1 MRARAA
7 TVSMTIPASKPP
19 SKIPHNPDAER
30 APGAHVLKESAT
42 PILLDCIAR
51 YQARIPA
58 LADVAAQLQGAAT
71 LDALIELYEPCYP
84 LLEQAMWSG
93 AADFHPLLAAYQ
105 SLFREQETLIRQRC
119 NTDQASDDRHRFI
132 VAIPVADRPPH
143 LRACL
148 ESLYQVCTLFDYGG
162 HASGVWDKIQI
173 IVSEDSRDEANVR
186 RHQELVDEYRNKGLQ
201 VVYFGLAEQY
211 ELLHALPP
219 PTRERLGT
227 LLTTQPRDRFYLKG
241 QAANRNLSYL
251 KCLQLTED
259 RRNTLYYLIDSD
271 QSLCVNRQTASG
283 EEAVYALNYFH
294 AIDKIFRTTDTLML
308 TGKMV
313 GDPPVSPAVM
323 AVNFL
328 DDVSAF
334 FTRLAALP
342 AEQACQFHELPRQ
355 PVGDAAYHDMA
366 KLFGFENQPAT
377 FPYSCRLGGEHD
389 HVACLNDF
397 AQRLNAFFFGEHL
410 TRKTGFAYGSGYT
423 PLAPART
430 VYPGNYIV
438 NHAGLKYIIPFG
450 HLRLRMSG
458 PTAGRLI
465 AAEIGH
471 RFASFNMPNLHRRTT
486 EAGPGDDFRPGVEA
500 DEASVDVSN
509 EFERQFFGDLM
520 LFSTEAL
527 VKQTDVTRPFAQ
539 DAIEAVVAQKEAEL
553 LALYQ
558 QKHDAIA
565 ERNRQLNELVF
576 NASHWWLQAGEQA
589 PGLAHAL
596 RQVRA
601 FIDNIDRNFG
611 EHALAWRQ
619 IQSAGHRAQRK
630 RQIVEALMN
639 YRAERDAWDS
649 LF

>member
-1 MRARAA
+1 MNRPLQERRSRS
-7 TVSMTIPASKPP
+7 TSS
-19 SKIPHNPDAER
+19 PDLA
-30 APGAHVLKESAT
+30 SAT
-42 PILLDCIAR
+42 PALQDCIAR
-51 YQARIPA
+51 YSTAIPG
-58 LADVAAQLQGAAT
+58 LAEFGKRLAAT
-71 LDALIELYEPCYP
+71 RDADALVELYEHCTP
-84 LLEQAMWSG
+84 LLEKAMWSG
-93 AADFHPLLAAYQ
+93 EAEFHPLLASYQ
-105 SLFREQETLIRQRC
+105 TLFREQEALILQRG
-119 NTDQASDDRHRFI
+119 SDDRHHFI
-132 VAIPVADRPPH
+132 LSIPVADRPSH

-148 ESLYQVCTLFDYGG
+148 ESIYQVCTLFDYGG
-162 HASGVWDKIQI
+162 HASGTWDRIQVV
-173 IVSEDSRDEANVR
+173 VSEDSRDEANIR
-186 RHQELVDEYRNKGLQ
+186 RHIELVDEYRRKGLR

-211 ELLHALPP
+211 DLLHALPSRQ
-219 PTRERLGT
+219 RERLGT
-227 LLTTQPRDRFYLKG
+227 LLTTQPKDRFYLKG

-259 RRNTLYYLIDSD
+259 PHNTLYYLIDSD

-283 EEAVYALNYFH
+283 EEIVYALNYFH

-323 AVNFL
+323 AANFL
-328 DDVSAF
+328 DDVTAF
-334 FTRLAALP
+334 FTRLATLP
-342 AEQACQFHELPRQ
+342 ADQSCQFHELPAQ

-366 KLFGFENQPAT
+366 KLFGFDNQPT
-377 FPYSCRLGGEHD
+377 TVPYACRLAGDHD
-389 HVACLNDF
+389 HHACLTDF

-423 PLAPART
+423 QLAPART

-438 NHAGLKYIIPFG
+438 NHAGLKYVIPFG

-465 AAEIGH
+465 AAEIGP

-486 EAGPGDDFRPGVEA
+486 GAGPDDDFRPGVEA

-527 VKQTDVTRPFAQ
+527 VKKADVTQPFAQ
-539 DAIEAVVAQKEAEL
+539 HVIEAVVAQKEAEL

-565 ERNRQLNELVF
+565 EKNRQLAVLVF
-576 NASHWWLQAGEQA
+576 ESGHWWLRA
-589 PGLAHAL
+589 PELADAL
-596 RQVRA
+596 RHVRA
-601 FIDNIDRNFG
+601 FIGNIDRNFG
-611 EHALAWRQ
+611 AHAVAWRQ
-619 IQSAGHRAQRK
+619 IQSAEHRAERR

>member
-1 MRARAA
+1 MNR
-7 TVSMTIPASKPP
+7 
-19 SKIPHNPDAER
+19 PHIERRPRFPENPDAHPLP
-30 APGAHVLKESAT
+30 APAT
-42 PILLDCIAR
+42 PALQDCIAR
-51 YQARIPA
+51 YASAIPG
-58 LADVAAQLQGAAT
+58 LADLGGPLQRLAASRDAKS
-71 LDALIELYEPCYP
+71 LDALIDLYEQCTP
-84 LLEQAMWSG
+84 LLEKAMWSG
-93 AADFHPLLAAYQ
+93 EADFHPLLACYQ
-105 SLFREQETLIRQRC
+105 SLFREREALIRLRC
-119 NTDQASDDRHRFI
+119 QNAHAGDDRHHFI
-132 VAIPVADRPPH
+132 LSIPVADRPPH

-148 ESLYQVCTLFDYGG
+148 ESIYQVCTLFDYGG
-162 HASGVWDKIQI
+162 HASGAWDRIRV
-173 IVSEDSRDEANVR
+173 IVSEDSRDENNVR
-186 RHQELVDEYRNKGLQ
+186 RHSELVDEYRQKGLQ
-201 VVYFGLAEQY
+201 VIHFGLDEQY
-211 ELLHALPP
+211 DLLHALPP
-219 PTRERLGT
+219 PQREQLGH
-227 LLTTQPRDRFYLKG
+227 LLTTQPKDRFWLKG

-251 KCLQLTED
+251 KFRQLTKD
-259 RRNTLYYLIDSD
+259 RDRTLYYLVDSD
-271 QSLCVNRQTASG
+271 ESLCVNRQTASG
-283 EEAVYALNYFH
+283 EEAVHALPYFH

-323 AVNFL
+323 AANFL
-328 DDVSAF
+328 DDVAAF

-342 AEQACQFHELPRQ
+342 ADQACQFHDAAPQ
-355 PVGDAAYHDMA
+355 AGDAAYHDMA
-366 KLFGFENQPAT
+366 KLFGFDNQPTT

-423 PLAPART
+423 ELAPART
-430 VYPGNYIV
+430 VYPGNTIV
-438 NHAGLKYIIPFG
+438 NYAGLKYVIPFG

-500 DEASVDVSN
+500 DEARVDVSN

-520 LFSTEAL
+520 LFTTEAL
-527 VKQTDVTRPFAQ
+527 VKQADVTRPFAQ

-553 LALYQ
+553 LALYR

-565 ERNRQLNELVF
+565 DKNLQLNELVF
-576 NASHWWLQAGEQA
+576 NAGHWWLQASEQA

-611 EHALAWRQ
+611 EHALVWRQ
-619 IQSAGHRAQRK
+619 IQSAEHRAERK
-630 RQIVEALMN
+630 RQILEALMN